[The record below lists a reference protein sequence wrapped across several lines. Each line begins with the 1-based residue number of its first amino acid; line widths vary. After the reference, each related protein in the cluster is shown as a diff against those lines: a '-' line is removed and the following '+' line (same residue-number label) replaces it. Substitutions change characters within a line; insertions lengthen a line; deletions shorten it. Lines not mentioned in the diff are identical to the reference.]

1 LSSAIIRGDHEL
13 ASWIDGVVKTNRVIG
28 RPGDIQELRQRLDD
42 VMEPLST

>member
-1 LSSAIIRGDHEL
+1 L

-28 RPGDIQELRQRLDD
+28 RPCDIQELRKRLDD